1 MIGLALSLALAA
13 QASIPEIDPAVTS
26 SKPLSAPRAA
36 APSDNT
42 CDEPV
47 LLVMSGA
54 LSDPARAAA
63 YARAIAASG
72 LYQQLGGYELNGAK
86 ASDALAGSAP
96 FFLQSVMRFP
106 CRANALAFWNSKI
119 QQDQLATLRGPAPAA
134 DIAAA
139 IYPER
144 PLREDLV
151 GKVGDNSY
159 SAAFG
164 AAAVPGAR

>member
-1 MIGLALSLALAA
+1 MIGLALSLALTAL
-13 QASIPEIDPAVTS
+13 ASVPEIDPAVTP
-26 SKPLSAPRAA
+26 SKPLSAARSA
-36 APSDNT
+36 APSDDI

-47 LLVMSGA
+47 LLVMSGPLA
-54 LSDPARAAA
+54 DPARAAA

-106 CRANALAFWNSKI
+106 CRANALAFWNNKI
-119 QQDQLATLRGPAPAA
+119 QQDQLATLRGTAPAA

-144 PLREDLV
+144 PLREDLI

>member
-1 MIGLALSLALAA
+1 MIGLALSLALTAL
-13 QASIPEIDPAVTS
+13 ASVPEIDPAVTP
-26 SKPLSAPRAA
+26 SKPLSAARSA
-36 APSDNT
+36 APSDDI

-47 LLVMSGA
+47 LLVMSGPLA
-54 LSDPARAAA
+54 DPARAAA

-106 CRANALAFWNSKI
+106 CRANALAFWNSKL
-119 QQDQLATLRGPAPAA
+119 QQDQLALLRGTSPQL
-134 DIAAA
+134 AAA
-139 IYPER
+139 IYPEL
-144 PLREDLV
+144 PLRDDLV

-159 SAAFG
+159 TAAFG
-164 AAAVPGAR
+164 AAPEPGAR

>member
-1 MIGLALSLALAA
+1 MIGLALSLALTAV
-13 QASIPEIDPAVTS
+13 ASVPEIDPAVTPN
-26 SKPLSAPRAA
+26 KPLSAARSA
-36 APSDNT
+36 APSDDI

-47 LLVMSGA
+47 LLVMSGPLA
-54 LSDPARAAA
+54 DPARAPA

-72 LYQQLGGYELNGAK
+72 LYQQLGGYELNSAN

-106 CRANALAFWNSKI
+106 CRANALAFWASKV

-139 IYPER
+139 VYLEL